1 MLDLDYV
8 VQLVSTHSLLS
19 LFDERSANIY
29 SSNVETIITAMAKRK
44 DLVDL
49 HCCSNNGGAAGAGL
63 SPLITNGQISKM
75 TLSFIGASKILEAAY
90 LSGNIALE
98 LTPQGTLAERIS
110 CGGKGIPG
118 FYTATGAGTFVE
130 TGGIP
135 QLFAKKVEGQKGP
148 PKVLVKGIA
157 KDVRIFPD
165 GKRYLLEP
173 AIKGTLKLM

>member
-1 MLDLDYV
+1 
-8 VQLVSTHSLLS
+8 
-19 LFDERSANIY
+19 
-29 SSNVETIITAMAKRK
+29 MAKRK

-49 HCCSNNGGAAGAGL
+49 HCCSNNGGAVGKGL
-63 SPLITNGQISKM
+63 SPLITNGQVSKM
-75 TLSFIGASKILEAAY
+75 TLSFIGSNKVLEAAY

-98 LTPQGTLAERIS
+98 LTPQGTLAERIA

-135 QLFAKKVEGQKGP
+135 QKYAKAVEGQKGP
-148 PKVLVKGIA
+148 AKVILKGMA

-173 AIKGTLKLM
+173 AIKGKFKLLL